1 MNNNLVENKV
11 KMRKDNKKM
20 PPLTAIILAGGESSR
35 IGLDKNKS
43 MLRLNGKY
51 LIDIVRSKLKCV
63 VGDNIIIVGP
73 PEKYRSYKQVVPDL
87 FSQKGPLVGIYSGLK
102 ASPSQYNLIVGC
114 DMPFLE
120 VKLLQYM
127 RKNINSNDIVI
138 PRYGND
144 YIEPLCAIY
153 NKRCL
158 ETIERN
164 LAEHIFS
171 VRAIFSHLRVK
182 FIEEEEMRKFDP
194 KFYSFFNVNFKHNFR
209 KAEELIKKEGD
220 RIIVC

>member
-1 MNNNLVENKV
+1 MVLYNTMKI
-11 KMRKDNKKM
+11 KDKKL
-20 PPLTAIILAGGESSR
+20 PSLTAIILAGGKSSR
-35 IGLDKNKS
+35 MGPDKNKS

-51 LIDIVRSKLKCV
+51 LIDIVISKLKCV

-73 PEKYRSYKQVVPDL
+73 PERYLYYKQVVPDL

-102 ASPSQYNLIVGC
+102 ASSSQYNLVVGC

-120 VKLLQYM
+120 VKLLKYM
-127 RKNINSNDIVI
+127 TKNINSNDIVI
-138 PRYGND
+138 PHYSDG

-153 NKRCL
+153 SKRCL

-171 VRAIFSHLRVK
+171 VRAIFSHLKVK
-182 FIEEEEMRKFDP
+182 FIEDEEIKKYDP
-194 KFYSFFNVNFKHNFR
+194 KFYSFFNVNFKHDFR
-209 KAEELIKKEGD
+209 KAEELIKKKETE
-220 RIIVC
+220 

>member
-1 MNNNLVENKV
+1 MVLYNTMKI
-11 KMRKDNKKM
+11 KDKKL
-20 PPLTAIILAGGESSR
+20 PSLTAIILAGGKSSR
-35 IGLDKNKS
+35 MGPDKNKS

-51 LIDIVRSKLKCV
+51 LIDIVISKLKCV

-73 PEKYRSYKQVVPDL
+73 PERYLSYKQVVPDL

-102 ASPSQYNLIVGC
+102 ASSSQYNLVVGC

-120 VKLLQYM
+120 VKLLKYM
-127 RKNINSNDIVI
+127 TKNINSNDIVI
-138 PRYGND
+138 PHYSDG

-153 NKRCL
+153 SKRCL

-171 VRAIFSHLRVK
+171 VRAIFPHLKVK
-182 FIEEEEMRKFDP
+182 FIEEEEIKKFDP
-194 KFYSFFNVNFKHNFR
+194 KFYSFFNLNFKRDFR
-209 KAEELIKKEGD
+209 KAEELIKTKEAE
-220 RIIVC
+220 